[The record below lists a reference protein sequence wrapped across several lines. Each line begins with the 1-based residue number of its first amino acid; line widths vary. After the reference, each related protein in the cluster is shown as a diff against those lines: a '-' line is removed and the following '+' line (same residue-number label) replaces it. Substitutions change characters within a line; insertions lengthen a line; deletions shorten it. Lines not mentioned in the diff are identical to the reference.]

1 MLSPSVHIPA
11 GGREGT
17 GGVFLQR
24 QGHLTER
31 QRGTLFV
38 FLAAVLY
45 SIGGLC
51 IKVIPWNGLSI
62 NSARNVV
69 ALLVVGGYLAVSGHQ
84 LRLNRWIAL
93 GAVSVCGTNVLFSMA
108 NKLTTAANT
117 IVLQFTAPIFVIL
130 LAVLFWRKKPERLDL
145 AACAL
150 VLAGVVCFF
159 VDSLEMGGMLGNVL
173 ALISGLSYAGVF
185 LLNDLP
191 DADPI
196 SSVFWGDAA
205 SVVIGLPFLLRE
217 TAFTPTAVVS
227 VVILGAFQVGLA
239 YVLMCIGLRTTPAVT
254 ASLISGIEPVLNP
267 VLVAV
272 FYGEEIGRLALVG
285 AVIVVASVVG
295 YNVIRGRR
303 AAAGGAEAGTSA
315 DTAL

>member
-1 MLSPSVHIPA
+1 M
-11 GGREGT
+11 
-17 GGVFLQR
+17 QR
-24 QGHLTER
+24 QGMTEN

-62 NSARNVV
+62 NSARNMV
-69 ALLVVGGYLAVSGHQ
+69 ALLVVGGYLAISRHG
-84 LRLNRWIAL
+84 LRFNRWIAL
-93 GAVSVCGTNVLFSMA
+93 GALSVCGTNVLFSMA

-130 LAVLFWRKKPERLDL
+130 LGVLFWRKKPQRLDL
-145 AACAL
+145 VACAL
-150 VLAGVVCFF
+150 VLMGVVCFF

-173 ALISGLSYAGVF
+173 ALLSGLTYAGVF

-196 SSVFWGDAA
+196 SSVFWGDAL
-205 SVVIGLPFLLRE
+205 SVIIGFPFLIQE
-217 TAFTPTAVVS
+217 TEFTALAVTS

-239 YVLMCIGLRTTPAVT
+239 YVLMCIGLKTTPAVT
-254 ASLISGIEPVLNP
+254 ASLISGIEPILNP
-267 VLVAV
+267 ILVAV
-272 FYGEEIGRLALVG
+272 FYHETVG
-285 AVIVVASVVG
+285 ALSLAGAAIVICSVVG
-295 YNVIRGRR
+295 YNVVK
-303 AAAGGAEAGTSA
+303 AKSE
-315 DTAL
+315 